1 MKEKISIL
9 IADDNVEF
17 VELLKEYMEQYE
29 DLDVVGI
36 AKDGLR
42 AIEMIKSLK
51 PDVVVLD
58 IIMPNIDG
66 IGVLE
71 KLEAHKMEHKPIFI
85 MLSAIGQDM
94 FIQKAVSLGAE
105 YYIIKPFDVEVL
117 VTRIRQLYEEK
128 YISAFTN
135 RTVSK
140 NAEFANA
147 EALDRTYDIEVEVTN
162 LMHDIGIP
170 PHMAGYQ
177 YLREAIV
184 LTVKNSK
191 MYSSITKKLYPAVAE
206 KFNTTAQKVERA
218 IRNAI
223 ESAWSRGN
231 LDTIDSLFGYTINYT
246 KGKPT
251 NSECIAMM
259 ADKIRISM
267 GIRQN

>member
-1 MKEKISIL
+1 MKDIISVL
-9 IADDNVEF
+9 IADDNLEF
-17 VELLKEYMEQYE
+17 VDLLKEYMEQY
-29 DLDVVGI
+29 DDINVVGI
-36 AKDGLR
+36 AKDGIQAL
-42 AIEMIKSLK
+42 EMIKSIK

-58 IIMPNIDG
+58 VIMPNIDG

-71 KLEAHKMEHKPIFI
+71 KLATQQMDKKPLFI
-85 MLSAIGQDM
+85 MLSAIGQDV

-128 YISAFTN
+128 YLSAFSNRSVNKNMEFTN
-135 RTVSK
+135 
-140 NAEFANA
+140 AD
-147 EALDRTYDIEVEVTN
+147 ALDRTYDIEVEVTN
-162 LMHDIGIP
+162 LMHEVGIP

-184 LTVKNSK
+184 LVVKNSK
-191 MYSSITKKLYPAVAE
+191 MYSSITKSLYPAVAE
-206 KFNTTAQKVERA
+206 KFNTTSQKVERA

-259 ADKIRISM
+259 ADKIKISM
-267 GIRQN
+267 GIR